1 MPTYEFH
8 CLHCDHRFS
17 QFLSITQRKEAVC
30 EKCGSK
36 QIEQIYRCC
45 NVVGGKGGNSG
56 QNLGASTG
64 CTRTGGCGSCSGCS

>member
-8 CLHCDHRFS
+8 CQKCGHHFT
-17 QFLSITQRKEAVC
+17 QFLSITQRKKAVC
-30 EKCGSK
+30 TKCGSK

-45 NVVGGKGGNSG
+45 NVVGSNGGSGGQNSG
-56 QNLGASTG
+56 TSAG